1 MKDISRIE
9 WGALGYDQTCTL
21 DGNPSVALSIY
32 QLPGTN
38 ALHTAELVRDKM
50 EKLKIRFPQGVDY
63 SIVYDTTPFITESI
77 SEVFVTLIDA
87 VLLVAFV
94 VLLFLQNW
102 RSAIIPLVAVPV
114 AVIGTFAVM
123 AAMGFSLNNLTL
135 FGLVLAIGIVV
146 DDAIVVVEAVE
157 HHVERGLA
165 PRDAA
170 IKAMSQVSGP
180 VVAVGL
186 VLSAVFIPCA
196 FITGITGQ
204 FFRQF
209 ALTIAVSTIISAF
222 NSLTLSP
229 ALAAILLRPRN
240 AHHGQGRV
248 LPIIAYPLLGAGLAW
263 RFLAPW
269 AMDWG
274 TTLVELASKP
284 KGNADANT
292 IWTALGEALA
302 RAGWNAESPGFA
314 MKVSLAVAA
323 AGGIVALALE
333 WPLDRMLGVLF
344 RRFNVAFNWSTALYT
359 GIVGRILRLSAVVL
373 VVYAGLLYLTWWSFD
388 RAPAGFIPMQDKGYL
403 LVNVQLPDAAS
414 VQRTMR
420 VVSRIDRI
428 AHETK
433 GVKHTV
439 AISGQSILLGANAP
453 NFGALYVMLDD
464 FHKRSPAG
472 RSAEAIAHDLE
483 ERFRADVDDA
493 VVGVYGAPPVDG
505 LGTAG
510 GFKIIVEDRSSNG
523 FATLQTAT
531 ERIVADGRAL
541 PNVLQGVFSSFRADT
556 PWLFL
561 HINREQAKIL
571 GLSVSDVFTTLQ
583 VFLGSLYVNDLNWSG
598 RTWQVN
604 VQSEARFRQQIENIK
619 QLSMRSANGQMVPLS
634 TIADFRPVSGP
645 VMVYR
650 YNMYSAAPVNGGP
663 APGVSSGE
671 AISRME
677 NAANRE
683 TRDVQGLYPEWT
695 ELALLQL
702 QTGNTAM
709 YVFVL
714 AVVLV
719 FLVLAAQY
727 ESWSL
732 PLAVILVVPM
742 CLLCSIAGVILA
754 KLDVNIFTQI
764 GFVVL
769 VGLACKNAILIVE
782 YAKRQAE
789 QGKERH
795 EATLAA
801 CKLRLRPIMMTS
813 LAFIL
818 GVVPLVVS
826 TGAGAEMR
834 RTLGTAVFAG
844 MLGVTLFGIFLT
856 PVFFNVIQWCSEWYA
871 ARKAAAETLPAEGDW
886 AD

>member
-1 MKDISRIE
+1 M
-9 WGALGYDQTCTL
+9 
-21 DGNPSVALSIY
+21 
-32 QLPGTN
+32 
-38 ALHTAELVRDKM
+38 
-50 EKLKIRFPQGVDY
+50 
-63 SIVYDTTPFITESI
+63 
-77 SEVFVTLIDA
+77 
-87 VLLVAFV
+87 
-94 VLLFLQNW
+94 
-102 RSAIIPLVAVPV
+102 
-114 AVIGTFAVM
+114 
-123 AAMGFSLNNLTL
+123 NL
-135 FGLVLAIGIVV
+135 
-146 DDAIVVVEAVE
+146 
-157 HHVERGLA
+157 
-165 PRDAA
+165 
-170 IKAMSQVSGP
+170 VSGP

-229 ALAAILLRPRN
+229 ALAAILLRPRD
-240 AHHGQGRV
+240 AHHGHGRV
-248 LPIIAYPLLGAGLAW
+248 LPTIAYPLLGAGLAW

-269 AMDWG
+269 ATDY
-274 TTLVELASKP
+274 VASMAVP
-284 KGNADANT
+284 
-292 IWTALGEALA
+292 
-302 RAGWNAESPGFA
+302 GWNPNVPGFA
-314 MKVSLAVAA
+314 TKVSLAVAGAGAIA
-323 AGGIVALALE
+323 ALLLAL
-333 WPLDRMLGVLF
+333 PLDRVLGYLF
-344 RRFNVAFNWSTALYT
+344 RRFNVAFNWATSVYA
-359 GIVGRILRLSAVVL
+359 GVVGRVIRISAVVL
-373 VVYAGLLYLTWWSFD
+373 VIYGGLLYLTWWSFD
-388 RAPAGFIPMQDKGYL
+388 KAPSGFIPMQDKGYL

-414 VQRTMR
+414 VQRTMG
-420 VVSRIDRI
+420 VMSRIEKI
-428 AHETK
+428 ARQTK
-433 GVKHTV
+433 GVRHTV

-464 FHKRSPAG
+464 FHKRSPEG
-472 RSAEAIAHDLE
+472 RSAENIARDLE
-483 ERFRADVDDA
+483 ERFRTDIDEA
-493 VVGVYGAPPVDG
+493 VVGVYGALPVDG

-523 FATLQTAT
+523 LATLQKAT
-531 ERIVADGRAL
+531 EQIVAAGRAK
-541 PNVLQGVFSSFRADT
+541 PGVLQGVFSSFRADT

-561 HINREQAKIL
+561 NINREQAKIL

-604 VQSEARFRQQIENIK
+604 VQSESRFRQKIEDIK
-619 QLSMRSANGQMVPLS
+619 QLSVRSANGQMVPLS
-634 TIADFRPVSGP
+634 TIADFRQVSGP

-671 AISRME
+671 AIALME
-677 NAANRE
+677 NLADRE

-709 YVFVL
+709 YVFIL

-742 CLLCSIAGVILA
+742 CLLFSIVGVVMA

-782 YAKRQAE
+782 YAKRQSE
-789 QGKERH
+789 QGRPRH
-795 EATLAA
+795 EATVAA
-801 CKLRLRPIMMTS
+801 CKLRLRPIMMTL

-818 GVVPLVVS
+818 GVVPLVVAS
-826 TGAGAEMR
+826 GAGAEMR

-856 PVFFNVIQWCSEWYA
+856 PVFYNVIQWSSEWLA
-871 ARKAAAETLPAEGDW
+871 ARKAAAEELPPEGEW
-886 AD
+886 AAHP